1 MEERRQHHRHSTD
14 QQLELIEQHS
24 GRRLGR
30 LVDLSQDGFMLFSE
44 GPVAVDSVIECQLV
58 LNQPIAGKPLIDFA
72 ADCLWSRPGADSQH
86 CWAGFHIIDIAED
99 QSAALRALLER
110 LDSDQPPA

>member
-1 MEERRQHHRHSTD
+1 MEERRQHHRHNTE
-14 QQLELIEQHS
+14 QQLELLEQHS
-24 GRRLGR
+24 GLRLGR

-44 GPVAVDSVIECQLV
+44 GPLSVDSVVECRLLLDKPIEGNRAIEFV
-58 LNQPIAGKPLIDFA
+58 

-99 QSAALRALLER
+99 QCSTLHALLDR
-110 LDSDQPPA
+110 LNTR

>member
-1 MEERRQHHRHSTD
+1 MEERRQHHRHSPD
-14 QQLELIEQHS
+14 QQLELVEQHS
-24 GRRLGR
+24 GQRLGR

-44 GPVAVDSVIECQLV
+44 GPLSVDSVLECRLV
-58 LNQPIAGKPLIDFA
+58 LDQPILDNQVIEFA

-99 QSAALRALLER
+99 QSATLRELLER
-110 LDSDQPPA
+110 LDTQ